1 MPQETVDQIVRAA
14 VGRSLADWIADGREA
29 YRPVV
34 EAIGVGGVTQLVI
47 NRLADSPDYAA
58 LLGALAK
65 GERGADLI
73 EDLVALA
80 KTALSAML
88 AAGVFVF

>member
-1 MPQETVDQIVRAA
+1 MPQETVDQIVRRTVRKAI
-14 VGRSLADWIADGREA
+14 GEWLADGREA
-29 YRPVV
+29 YVPVLT
-34 EAIGVGGVTQLVI
+34 AIGDIEQLTI

-58 LLGALAK
+58 LLGDLAR

-73 EDLVALA
+73 EGLVALA

-88 AAGVFVF
+88 AAGVFVL